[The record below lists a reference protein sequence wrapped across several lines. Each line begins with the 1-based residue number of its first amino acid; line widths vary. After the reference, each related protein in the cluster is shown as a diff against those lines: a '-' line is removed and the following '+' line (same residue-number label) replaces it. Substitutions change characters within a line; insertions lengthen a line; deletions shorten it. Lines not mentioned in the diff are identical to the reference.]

1 MPTLHLR
8 LVPTANNGIQKVFLS
23 NPIRSQ
29 DLTLQSVVVSQKGNG
44 YNQSAVYVRI
54 PFLSSNQ
61 FHSGDKKGFLTFP
74 VGHSSGLDHFSFG
87 SGLRLECDHIQEVFE
102 CQLLDASLAGITDD
116 THFTS
121 IDLYFSY
128 KSAGLF

>member
-29 DLTLQSVVVSQKGNG
+29 DLTLQSAVVSQKGNG
-44 YNQSAVYVRI
+44 YNQSSVYVRI

-61 FHSGDKKGFLTFP
+61 FHSSDKKGFLTFP
-74 VGHSSGLDHFSFG
+74 VGHSAGLDHFSFG
-87 SGLRLECDHIQEVFE
+87 SGLRLEADHIPEVFE
-102 CQLLDASLAGITDD
+102 CQLLDSNLAGITDD